1 MWSLSF
7 KPPLTRILV
16 FIGNYILFFYSTLQI
31 YLHLKLI
38 SNRFH
43 FSTTAPHMSFFLH
56 ILEYTHTYI
65 ILGSLILSKVWPVCI
80 GNALSITEDL
90 YEIFRDRARI
100 ARANEDLKREQLILS
115 RKQSRL
121 DKTSSLDM
129 TVEKTNVQKNV
140 KKNVKKNVE
149 EDDTSVSKRSKGVT
163 KEPIQNKQNIK
174 HVKNGHAR
182 VLTQTLN
189 IVSPQV
195 LLGREE
201 TINRIQVDLP
211 RTFPQLAFFVE
222 GSPLHQALRDVLE
235 A

>member
-1 MWSLSF
+1 M
-7 KPPLTRILV
+7 
-16 FIGNYILFFYSTLQI
+16 
-31 YLHLKLI
+31 
-38 SNRFH
+38 
-43 FSTTAPHMSFFLH
+43 
-56 ILEYTHTYI
+56 
-65 ILGSLILSKVWPVCI
+65 CI

-121 DKTSSLDM
+121 DKTSSPDM
-129 TVEKTNVQKNV
+129 TV
-140 KKNVKKNVE
+140 KKNVKKNVQ

>member
-1 MWSLSF
+1 M
-7 KPPLTRILV
+7 
-16 FIGNYILFFYSTLQI
+16 
-31 YLHLKLI
+31 
-38 SNRFH
+38 
-43 FSTTAPHMSFFLH
+43 
-56 ILEYTHTYI
+56 
-65 ILGSLILSKVWPVCI
+65 CI

-121 DKTSSLDM
+121 DKTSSPDM
-129 TVEKTNVQKNV
+129 TV
-140 KKNVKKNVE
+140 KKNVKKNNVQ

>member
-1 MWSLSF
+1 M
-7 KPPLTRILV
+7 
-16 FIGNYILFFYSTLQI
+16 
-31 YLHLKLI
+31 
-38 SNRFH
+38 
-43 FSTTAPHMSFFLH
+43 
-56 ILEYTHTYI
+56 
-65 ILGSLILSKVWPVCI
+65 CI

-121 DKTSSLDM
+121 DKTSSPDM
-129 TVEKTNVQKNV
+129 TV

>member
-1 MWSLSF
+1 M
-7 KPPLTRILV
+7 
-16 FIGNYILFFYSTLQI
+16 
-31 YLHLKLI
+31 
-38 SNRFH
+38 
-43 FSTTAPHMSFFLH
+43 
-56 ILEYTHTYI
+56 
-65 ILGSLILSKVWPVCI
+65 CI

-129 TVEKTNVQKNV
+129 TVEKTNVQKNVQKNV

>member
-1 MWSLSF
+1 
-7 KPPLTRILV
+7 
-16 FIGNYILFFYSTLQI
+16 
-31 YLHLKLI
+31 
-38 SNRFH
+38 
-43 FSTTAPHMSFFLH
+43 
-56 ILEYTHTYI
+56 
-65 ILGSLILSKVWPVCI
+65 VCI

-121 DKTSSLDM
+121 DKTSSPDM
-129 TVEKTNVQKNV
+129 TV
-140 KKNVKKNVE
+140 KKNVKKNNVQ